1 MATITPIQA
10 FSLGAD
16 ALYLSK
22 RPLPVAPDGHYDW
35 ENQANADESPQ
46 EHSGVTNLINTMEN
60 IASKGAIT
68 PDPKIVGAFLDTVL
82 HPGAIDDRKGAF
94 PAGLTL
100 LSRMPPGSDV
110 AKNMSNSAIAL
121 LYNTLPP
128 CSFFFFRFLQI
139 HSDAKPQP
147 RASLLGPVHSFREAD
162 GGGNNLQIPQLGR
175 AGTPY
180 ARSVQ
185 GKWCYS
191 STSLPDPGLIFDTLM
206 KARDRKDHPGGN
218 SSLTF
223 AFATL
228 VIHSLF
234 RSDLTDWNVNATSS
248 YLDLSPLYG
257 INQATQDLVR
267 NKGEGRGVLYPDS
280 FSEERLVFLPP
291 AASALLVILNR
302 NHNYVADMLLKINE
316 RGRWTD
322 PPPTDEKLRAQQD
335 EEIFQTAK
343 LVNCGHF
350 MGLIMSDYVAGFLG
364 WGLTY
369 VLGVDID
376 DDIFM
381 VDFRRATHGTWTLL
395 IPLKSTAKRWNAVK
409 VTIAA
414 WNSMFCTGG
423 TQHSPPPIKNGPKT
437 FSLTFSV
444 TSPFDQLTVQDFGA
458 AFAKL
463 FATIDPH
470 PNNRT
475 FGGLTRGPDGKFSDD
490 DLAKILLDATESPA
504 GAYRARGT
512 PTVLRVIEIMG
523 ILQARQWG
531 VCTMNEFRQF
541 LGLKQFNDFE
551 EWNSDPAIAN
561 AARRLYGHIDNLEL
575 YTGLQCEDTIPLS
588 PGLRFASGYTM
599 MRAVLGDAISLVRGD
614 RFYTTDY
621 TAANLTAWGYQDCV
635 RDPQNGGFG
644 GNLPKLLMRHL
655 PRHYPYNSVY
665 GCFPFFTPQKMK
677 DSLTKQ
683 GIAANYTFQRPVP
696 TPQPK
701 VLNTFTGINYVFND
715 PLRFPTVYDMK
726 GLGNGYGFMLCFDQ
740 AIKHDPDRA
749 LALHALFPTEASLS
763 QYRAW
768 YRDQVTQL
776 IKERSWKYDGV
787 PGNYVEVVRNVIN
800 VTSVRWAADR
810 LCGLP
815 MKTKDHPSG
824 LYTEQEVYDMFS
836 TSRTFAL
843 FFDPCR
849 AHTHDRL
856 TFLSIGD
863 NEHGFS
869 LRWAAIQ
876 SGGVIQALIAKA
888 ILEIAPQS
896 APNAVLGFI
905 SKCSQFLWP
914 QSSKPCYP
922 FLSKL
927 SETGRPLDALVA
939 TVVGLAVGS
948 SVNYAQAAVHV
959 IDFYLDDA
967 RAQERAQIMNLV
979 QGDDTKSTD
988 LLRGYVREAM
998 RLNPQFTGLWRDVAA
1013 DASIPQ
1019 GKGLPP
1025 MNVKA
1030 GDRIWA
1036 SFRNAHINPTDFPD
1050 PLTVDPTRPPASY
1063 NLNGAGFH
1071 TCPGVSYAEQTIA
1084 EIVKVVFKLKNVRRA
1099 AGDAGRL
1106 AGFRMKVN
1114 ETETN
1119 VYLTP
1124 YGTTSPWPG
1133 EMMLVYDD

>member
-1 MATITPIQA
+1 M
-10 FSLGAD
+10 
-16 ALYLSK
+16 
-22 RPLPVAPDGHYDW
+22 
-35 ENQANADESPQ
+35 
-46 EHSGVTNLINTMEN
+46 SG
-60 IASKGAIT
+60 
-68 PDPKIVGAFLDTVL
+68 
-82 HPGAIDDRKGAF
+82 
-94 PAGLTL
+94 
-100 LSRMPPGSDV
+100 
-110 AKNMSNSAIAL
+110 SAISL
-121 LYNTLPP
+121 LYNTLP
-128 CSFFFFRFLQI
+128 
-139 HSDAKPQP
+139 HP
-147 RASLLGPVHSFREAD
+147 RAALLGPVHSFRQAD
-162 GGGNNLQIPQLGR
+162 GRGNNLQIPQLGQ

-185 GKWCYS
+185 GKWCYAP
-191 STSLPDPGLIFDTLM
+191 TSLPDPGVIFDTLM
-206 KARDRKDHPGGN
+206 KARDVPERPSGGN

-267 NKGEGRGVLYPDS
+267 NKTEGRGLLYPDS
-280 FSEERLVFLPP
+280 FSEERLIFLPP

-335 EEIFQTAK
+335 EEIFQTAR

-364 WGLTY
+364 LSEG
-369 VLGVDID
+369 
-376 DDIFM
+376 
-381 VDFRRATHGTWTLL
+381 
-395 IPLKSTAKRWNAVK
+395 N
-409 VTIAA
+409 A
-414 WNSMFCTGG
+414 WNMNAFD
-423 TQHSPPPIKNGPKT
+423 PIKTKDGKEVERGLGNHCSVEFNVLYRWHPT
-437 FSLTFSV
+437 LSAADQQWTEEYRFNRLTI
-444 TSPFDQLTVQDFGA
+444 QDFGA
-458 AFAKL
+458 AFGQT
-463 FATIDPH
+463 FAAIDPN
-470 PNNRT
+470 PSNRT
-475 FGGLTRGPDGKFSDD
+475 FGGLKRGPDGKFSDD
-490 DLAKILLDATESPA
+490 DIAKILLDATESPA
-504 GAYRARGT
+504 GAYRARE
-512 PTVLRVIEIMG
+512 LRIMG

-541 LGLKQFNDFE
+541 LGLKQFENFE
-551 EWNSDPAIAN
+551 EWNPDPALR

-575 YTGLQCEDTIPLS
+575 YAGLQCEETLPLS

-599 MRAVLGDAISLVRGD
+599 MRAVLGDAIALVRGD
-614 RFYTTDY
+614 RFYTTDF
-621 TAANLTAWGYQDCV
+621 TPANLTVWGYNDCE
-635 RDPQNGGFG
+635 RDPNNGGF
-644 GNLPKLLMRHL
+644 LLMRHL

-683 GIAANYTFQRPVP
+683 GIAANYTFDRPVP
-696 TPQPK
+696 APQPK
-701 VLNTFTGINYVFND
+701 VLSTFTGIKYVFND
-715 PLRFPTVYDMK
+715 PMRFPTVYDMK

-740 AIKHDPDRA
+740 SAKQSQ
-749 LALHALFPTEASLS
+749 ALHALFPTEASLG
-763 QYRAW
+763 QYRNW
-768 YRDQVTQL
+768 YRDSVTQL

-787 PGNYVEVVRNVIN
+787 AGNYVDIVKSVIN
-800 VTSVRWAADR
+800 VTSVHWAADR

-815 MKTKDHPSG
+815 LKTKDNPSG
-824 LYTEQEVYDMFS
+824 CT
-836 TSRTFAL
+836 RN
-843 FFDPCR
+843 R
-849 AHTHDRL
+849 RL

-888 ILEIAPQS
+888 ILEIAPKS
-896 APNAVLGFI
+896 APNAITGFI
-905 SKCSQFLWP
+905 AKCSNFLWP
-914 QSSKPCYP
+914 SSDKPCYP

-927 SETGRPLDALVA
+927 SETGRPVNELTA

-967 RAQERAQIMNLV
+967 HEQERIQIIKLV
-979 QGDDTKSTD
+979 QGDASKSTD
-988 LLRGYVREAM
+988 LLRAM
-998 RLNPQFTGLWRDVAA
+998 SGRQCFRPYSCLDLIGLNPQFTGLWRDVAA
-1013 DASIPQ
+1013 DAAIP
-1019 GKGLPP
+1019 KEKDYPP

-1036 SFRNAHINPTDFPD
+1036 SFKNAHINPVDFPN
-1050 PLTVDPTRPPASY
+1050 PTAVDPSRPRNTY

-1071 TCPGVSYAEQTIA
+1071 TCPGVTYAEQTIA
-1084 EIVKVVFKLKNVRRA
+1084 EIVKVVFQLKNTII
-1099 AGDAGRL
+1099 
-1106 AGFRMKVN
+1106 N

-1133 EMMLVYDD
+1133 SMYLVYDD

>member
-1 MATITPIQA
+1 MASITPIQA

-16 ALYLSK
+16 AAYLSR
-22 RPLPVAPDGHYDW
+22 RPLPIAPDGHYDW
-35 ENQANADESPQ
+35 EDQANPNTSPQ
-46 EHSGVTNLINTMEN
+46 AHAGVTNLINTIEK
-60 IASKGAIT
+60 IESKGTVT
-68 PDPKIVGAFLDTVL
+68 PDPRVVGAFIDTAL
-82 HPGAIDDRKGAF
+82 HPDAVDDRKGAF
-94 PAGLTL
+94 ADGLTL
-100 LSRMPPGSDV
+100 LSRLPPNSEV
-110 AKNMSNSAIAL
+110 ATSMSNSAISL
-121 LYNTLPP
+121 LYNTLP
-128 CSFFFFRFLQI
+128 
-139 HSDAKPQP
+139 HP
-147 RASLLGPVHSFREAD
+147 RAALLGPAHSFRQAD

-185 GKWCYS
+185 GQWCYEPKS
-191 STSLPDPGLIFDTLM
+191 MPDPGVIFDTLM

-218 SSLTF
+218 SSFTF

-234 RSDLTDWNVNATSS
+234 RSDMTDWNINATSS

-267 NKGEGRGVLYPDS
+267 DKAQGRGLLYPDS
-280 FSEERLVFLPP
+280 FSEERLMFLPP

-322 PPPTDEKLRAQQD
+322 PPPTDEKLKAQQD
-335 EEIFQTAK
+335 EEIFQTAR

-364 WGLTY
+364 LSEG
-369 VLGVDID
+369 
-376 DDIFM
+376 
-381 VDFRRATHGTWTLL
+381 
-395 IPLKSTAKRWNAVK
+395 N
-409 VTIAA
+409 A
-414 WNSMFCTGG
+414 WNMNAFD
-423 TQHSPPPIKNGPKT
+423 PIKGKDGIEVERGLGNHC
-437 FSLTFSV
+437 SV
-444 TSPFDQLTVQDFGA
+444 EFNVLYRWHPTLSAADEQWTETVFNKMFNNKPFDQLSIQDFGA
-458 AFAKL
+458 AFGQT
-463 FATIDPH
+463 FAAINPDPSK
-470 PNNRT
+470 RT
-475 FGGLTRGPDGKFSDD
+475 FGGLQRGPDGKFSDD
-490 DLAKILLDATESPA
+490 DIAKILLDATENPA

-512 PTVLRVIEIMG
+512 PGVLRVIEMMG
-523 ILQARQWG
+523 IIQARQWG

-541 LGLKQFNDFE
+541 LGLKQFQDFE
-551 EWNSDPAIAN
+551 DWNPDPAIAS

-575 YTGLQCEDTIPLS
+575 YTGLQCEETMPLS

-621 TAANLTAWGYQDCV
+621 TPANLTTWGYQDCV
-635 RDPQNGGFG
+635 RDPNNGV
-644 GNLPKLLMRHL
+644 PKLLMRHL

-677 DSLTKQ
+677 QSLTTQ
-683 GIAANYTFQRPVP
+683 GIAANYTFDRP
-696 TPQPK
+696 TPAPVPK
-701 VLNTFTGINYVFND
+701 VLNTFTGIKHVFKD

-726 GLGNGYGFMLCFDQ
+726 GLGNGYGFFLCFSQ
-740 AIKHDPDRA
+740 AAKHDPDRA
-749 LALHALFPTEASLS
+749 LALHALFPTEGSLS
-763 QYRAW
+763 QYRSW
-768 YRDQVTQL
+768 YRDSVTKF

-787 PGNYVEVVRNVIN
+787 SGNYIDIVKSVIN
-800 VTSVRWAADR
+800 TTSVHWAADS

-815 MKTKDHPSG
+815 LKTKDNSSG

-836 TSRTFAL
+836 TLVCRYL
-843 FFDPCR
+843 F
-849 AHTHDRL
+849 L
-856 TFLSIGD
+856 TFLSIDD

-869 LRWAAIQ
+869 LRWAATQ

-888 ILEIAPQS
+888 VLEIAPQS
-896 APNAVLGFI
+896 APNAVVGFI
-905 SKCSQFLWP
+905 SNISKFIWP
-914 QSSKPCYP
+914 PSNKPCYP

-927 SETGRPLDALVA
+927 SETGRPLNELVA

-967 RAQERAQIMNLV
+967 REKERKQILKLV
-979 QGDDTKSTD
+979 QSDDTNATN
-988 LLRGYVREAM
+988 LLRGYVREGM

-1013 DASIPQ
+1013 DDVIPQ
-1019 GKGLPP
+1019 GKGLPS
-1025 MNVKA
+1025 MSVKA

-1036 SFRNAHINPTDFPD
+1036 SFRNAHINPSDFPN
-1050 PLTVDPTRPPASY
+1050 PTTVDPTRPVESY
-1063 NLNGAGFH
+1063 NLNGTGFH
-1071 TCPGVSYAEQTIA
+1071 GCPGVTYAEQTIA

-1099 AGDAGRL
+1099 AGDAGKL
-1106 AGFRMKVN
+1106 AGFKTVVN

-1133 EMMLVYDD
+1133 SMYLVYDD

>member
-1 MATITPIQA
+1 MASITPIQA

-16 ALYLSK
+16 AVYLAQ

-35 ENQANADESPQ
+35 ENQADADTSPQ
-46 EHSGVTNLINTMEN
+46 AHAGVTNLINTMES
-60 IASKGAIT
+60 IATKGAIT
-68 PDPKIVGAFLDTVL
+68 PDPKIVGAFLDTAL
-82 HPGAIDDRKGAF
+82 HPDAVDDRKGAF
-94 PAGLTL
+94 PDGLTL
-100 LSRMPPGSDV
+100 LSRLPPGSDV
-110 AKNMSNSAIAL
+110 AKDMSNSAIAL
-121 LYNTLPP
+121 LYNTLP
-128 CSFFFFRFLQI
+128 
-139 HSDAKPQP
+139 HP
-147 RASLLGPVHSFREAD
+147 RAALLGPVHSFRQAD
-162 GGGNNLQIPQLGR
+162 GGGNNLQIPQLGK

-185 GKWCYS
+185 GKWCYAP
-191 STSLPDPGLIFDTLM
+191 TSLPDPGLIFDTLM
-206 KARDRKDHPGGN
+206 KASDRKDHPGGN

-234 RSDLTDWNVNATSS
+234 RSDLTDWNINATSS

-267 NKGEGRGVLYPDS
+267 NKAEGRGLLYPDS
-280 FSEERLVFLPP
+280 FSEERLIFLPP

-316 RGRWTD
+316 RGRWVD
-322 PPPTDEKLRAQQD
+322 PPPSDEKLRAKQD
-335 EEIFQTAK
+335 EEIFQTAR

-364 WGLTY
+364 LSEG
-369 VLGVDID
+369 
-376 DDIFM
+376 
-381 VDFRRATHGTWTLL
+381 
-395 IPLKSTAKRWNAVK
+395 N
-409 VTIAA
+409 A
-414 WNSMFCTGG
+414 WNMDAFD
-423 TQHSPPPIKNGPKT
+423 PIKTNGQVVERGEGNHC
-437 FSLTFSV
+437 SV
-444 TSPFDQLTVQDFGA
+444 EFNVLYRWHPTLSAADQKWTEDVFNQVFNNKPFDQLTVQDFGA
-458 AFAKL
+458 AFGQT
-463 FATIDPH
+463 FATIDPR
-470 PNNRT
+470 PNDRT
-475 FGGLTRGPDGKFSDD
+475 FAGLVRGPDGKFSDD
-490 DLAKILLDATESPA
+490 DIAKILLDATENPA

-512 PTVLRVIEIMG
+512 PEVLRVIEIMG

-531 VCTMNEFRQF
+531 VCTMNEFREF
-541 LGLKQFNDFE
+541 LGLKTFSTFE
-551 EWNSDPAIAN
+551 EWNSDPAVVS

-621 TAANLTAWGYQDCV
+621 TPANLTTWGYQDCV
-635 RDPQNGGFG
+635 RDPNNGGFG
-644 GNLPKLLMRHL
+644 GELPKLLMRHL

-683 GIAANYTFQRPVP
+683 GIAANYTFTRPVP
-696 TPQPK
+696 APQPK
-701 VLNTFTGINYVFND
+701 VLSTFTGIKYVFND
-715 PLRFPTVYDMK
+715 PTRFPTVYDMK

-740 AIKHDPDRA
+740 ATKHDPDRA
-749 LALHALFPTEASLS
+749 LALHALFPTESSLS
-763 QYRAW
+763 QYRTW
-768 YRDQVTQL
+768 YRDSVTQL

-787 PGNYVEVVRNVIN
+787 PGNYIDIVKNVIN
-800 VTSVRWAADR
+800 VTSVHWAADR

-815 MKTKDHPSG
+815 LKTKDNPRG

-836 TSRTFAL
+836 TL
-843 FFDPCR
+843 F
-849 AHTHDRL
+849 TL

-869 LRWAAIQ
+869 LRWAATQ

-896 APNAVLGFI
+896 APNAIVSFI
-905 SKCSQFLWP
+905 SKCSQFMWP
-914 QSSKPCYP
+914 QSDKPCYP

-927 SETGRPLDALVA
+927 SETGRPLNELVA
-939 TVVGLAVGS
+939 MVVGLAVGS

-967 RAQERAQIMNLV
+967 HAAERSQIIDLV
-979 QGDDTKSTD
+979 QSDTSKSTD
-988 LLRGYVREAM
+988 ILRGYVREAM

-1013 DASIPQ
+1013 DATIPQ
-1019 GKGLPP
+1019 GKGQPS

-1036 SFRNAHINPTDFPD
+1036 SFRNAHVNPADFPN
-1050 PLTVDPTRPPASY
+1050 PLSVDPTRPPDAY

-1084 EIVKVVFKLKNVRRA
+1084 EIVKVVFKLKNVRRGP
-1099 AGDAGRL
+1099 GDEGKL
-1106 AGFRMKVN
+1106 AGFKMVVN

-1133 EMMLVYDD
+1133 SMYLVDGERTKEMPMHYIC

>member
-1 MATITPIQA
+1 MASITPIHV

-35 ENQANADESPQ
+35 ENQANANESPQ
-46 EHSGVTNLINTMEN
+46 KHAGVTNLINAIEN

-68 PDPKIVGAFLDTVL
+68 PTPKIVVPFLDTVL
-82 HPGAIDDRKGAF
+82 HPAAIDDRKGAF
-94 PAGLTL
+94 SDGLTL

-110 AKNMSNSAIAL
+110 AKNMSNSAISL
-121 LYNTLPP
+121 LYNTLP
-128 CSFFFFRFLQI
+128 
-139 HSDAKPQP
+139 HP

-191 STSLPDPGLIFDTLM
+191 PTSLPDPGLIFDTLM
-206 KARDRKDHPGGN
+206 KARDVSHSDHPGGN

-234 RSDLTDWNVNATSS
+234 RSDLSDWNINATSS

-257 INQATQDLVR
+257 INQVTQDLVR
-267 NKGEGRGVLYPDS
+267 NKAEGRGVLYPDS

-316 RGRWTD
+316 KGRWTD
-322 PPPTDEKLRAQQD
+322 PPPVDEQLRAQQD
-335 EEIFQTAK
+335 EEIFQTAR

-350 MGLIMSDYVAGFLG
+350 MGLIMSDYVAGFLRLSEG
-364 WGLTY
+364 NAWNMNAFDPIKINDQEVERGQGNHCSVEFN
-369 VLGVDID
+369 VLYRWHPTLSAADQKWTE
-376 DDIFM
+376 DIF
-381 VDFRRATHGTWTLL
+381 T
-395 IPLKSTAKRWNAVK
+395 K
-409 VTIAA
+409 VFG
-414 WNSMFCTGG
+414 N
-423 TQHSPPPIKNGPKT
+423 K
-437 FSLTFSV
+437 
-444 TSPFDQLTVQDFGA
+444 PFDQLTLQDFGA
-458 AFAKL
+458 AFAQL

-490 DLAKILLDATESPA
+490 DIAKILLDATESPA

-512 PTVLRVIEIMG
+512 PGVLRVIEIMG

-541 LGLKQFNDFE
+541 LGLKQFEDFE

-575 YTGLQCEDTIPLS
+575 YTGLQCEDIIPLS

-621 TAANLTAWGYQDCV
+621 TAANLTTWGYQDCV
-635 RDPQNGGFG
+635 RDPQNGGFVV
-644 GNLPKLLMRHL
+644 PKLLMRHL

-683 GIAANYTFQRPVP
+683 GIDVNYTFERPVP

-701 VLNTFTGINYVFND
+701 VLNTFTGINYVFDD

-740 AIKHDPDRA
+740 ATKHDPDRA

-763 QYRAW
+763 LYCAW

-776 IKERSWKYDGV
+776 IRERSWKYDGV

-815 MKTKDHPSG
+815 VKTKDDPDG

-836 TSRTFAL
+836 TLVSAGL
-843 FFDPCR
+843 
-849 AHTHDRL
+849 L

-869 LRWAAIQ
+869 LRWAATQ

-896 APNAVLGFI
+896 TPNAVLGFI
-905 SKCSQFLWP
+905 SRCSQFLWP
-914 QSSKPCYP
+914 QSSKECYP

-927 SETGRPLDALVA
+927 SETGRPLDELVA
-939 TVVGLAVGS
+939 MVVGLAVGS

-967 RAQERAQIMNLV
+967 RAQERAQIINLV
-979 QGDDTKSTD
+979 QGDSTKSTD
-988 LLRGYVREAM
+988 MLCGYVREAM
-998 RLNPQFTGLWRDVAA
+998 RLNPQFTGLWRDVAV

-1025 MNVKA
+1025 INVKA

-1036 SFRNAHINPTDFPD
+1036 SFRNAHINPTDFPN
-1050 PLTVDPTRPPASY
+1050 PLIVDPTRPPASY

-1084 EIVKVVFKLKNVRRA
+1084 EIIKVVFELKNVRRA
-1099 AGDAGRL
+1099 AGNAGRL

-1133 EMMLVYDD
+1133 EMILVVSLLFRFSFV